1 MSIGTL
7 EDIILKAR
15 KLSSTGSDLS
25 LTQAQVIDY
34 INSFYLYDLPA
45 NMRCLKLQDKYTF
58 NTIRGI
64 DCYPFDSEH
73 YTTVQMPCYCA
84 KREIKLFQDPWSFY
98 GVNFNWQYQVNF
110 ATGDGTTGSISG
122 SITAITNASN
132 GQVTSANHGLATGNV
147 VLITGVLG
155 MTEVNNVVFTITVNS
170 ANTFLL
176 NVNTSAF
183 GVYISGGTFSK
194 TGYTGTLSAVPIIRS
209 VNNNPMVKTPQNPT
223 TPYYPTPSQ
232 PNFSQSMIPSRVQ
245 NILITASNTLGS
257 TLNVTDD
264 GNGNLI
270 GDGIGTIDY
279 STGEISIIFNTP
291 VAQGIPIQIQYNPM
305 VNQMAIPQSILYFQN
320 QFTLRPVPDK
330 GYTIEMVAYRQPSQ
344 ALLGSTDSDAPNLQ
358 GVPELTEWW
367 ELLAVGAA
375 KKIYED
381 KLDTDGMMIM
391 DKMLQ
396 ERYEVAETRTY
407 AQLGKQ
413 SMSTL
418 FRDQL
423 SHNYGASGWGA
434 GAGGSV

>member
-25 LTQAQVIDY
+25 LTQSQVIDY

-110 ATGDGTTGSISG
+110 ATGDGTEGPY
-122 SITAITNASN
+122 
-132 GQVTSANHGLATGNV
+132 
-147 VLITGVLG
+147 
-155 MTEVNNVVFTITVNS
+155 TVS
-170 ANTFLL
+170 E
-176 NVNTSAF
+176 
-183 GVYISGGTFSK
+183 
-194 TGYTGTLSAVPIIRS
+194 LSAVPIIRS
-209 VNNNPMVKTPQNPT
+209 VNNSPMVKSPQNPT
-223 TPYYPTPSQ
+223 APYYPTPTR
-232 PNFSQSMIPSRVQ
+232 PNFSNSMIPGRVQ
-245 NILITASNTLGS
+245 NILITTTSALGNTQ
-257 TLNVTDD
+257 NVTDD

-279 STGEISIIFNTP
+279 ESGAISITFNS
-291 VAQGIPIQIQYNPM
+291 VVVDGADIQIQYNPM

-344 ALLGSTDSDAPNLQ
+344 ALLGSTDPDAPNLA

-434 GAGGSV
+434 GAGGSI

>member
-1 MSIGTL
+1 MAIGTL
-7 EDIILKAR
+7 ESIILKAR
-15 KLSSTGSDLS
+15 KLSGSGTNLQ
-25 LTQAQVIDY
+25 LTNAQIIDY

-45 NMRCLKLQDKYTF
+45 EMRCLKLKDKYTF

-64 DCYPFDSEH
+64 DTYPFDSEH
-73 YTTVQMPCYCA
+73 YTTVEMPCYCA

-110 ATGDGTTGSISG
+110 AQGDSSVGPYV
-122 SITAITNASN
+122 A
-132 GQVTSANHGLATGNV
+132 TS
-147 VLITGVLG
+147 
-155 MTEVNNVVFTITVNS
+155 
-170 ANTFLL
+170 
-176 NVNTSAF
+176 
-183 GVYISGGTFSK
+183 
-194 TGYTGTLSAVPIIRS
+194 LSARPLIRS
-209 VNNNPMVKTPQNPT
+209 VNNNPMVKTPQYAT
-223 TPYYPTPSQ
+223 TPYYPTPPPA
-232 PNFSQSMIPSRVQ
+232 PNFTNSMIPSRVQ
-245 NILITASNTLGS
+245 NILITANTALGS
-257 TLNVTDD
+257 TQNVTDD

-279 STGEISIIFNTP
+279 ETGAIEITFNNIVP
-291 VAQGIPIQIQYNPM
+291 AGQDIQIQYNPM

-320 QFTLRPVPDK
+320 QFMLRPVPDK
-330 GYTIEMVAYRQPSQ
+330 GYTVELVVYRQPSQ
-344 ALLGSTDSDAPNLQ
+344 ALLGTTDPDQPNLD

-381 KLDTDGMMIM
+381 RLDTDGMMIM

-413 SMSTL
+413 SMATL

-423 SHNYGASGWGA
+423 SYNYGSGGWG
-434 GAGGSV
+434 GGSV

>member
-7 EDIILKAR
+7 NDIILKAR
-15 KLSSTGSDLS
+15 RLSSTGSDLQ
-25 LTQAQVIDY
+25 LTDAQVIDY
-34 INSFYLYDLPA
+34 INSFYLYDMPA
-45 NMRCLKLQDKYTF
+45 NMRCLKLEDKYTF

-110 ATGDGTTGSISG
+110 ATGDGTIGP
-122 SITAITNASN
+122 
-132 GQVTSANHGLATGNV
+132 
-147 VLITGVLG
+147 
-155 MTEVNNVVFTITVNS
+155 
-170 ANTFLL
+170 
-176 NVNTSAF
+176 
-183 GVYISGGTFSK
+183 
-194 TGYTGTLSAVPIIRS
+194 YTGTLSAVPIIRS

-223 TPYYPTPSQ
+223 STYYPSPSQ
-232 PNFSQSMIPSRVQ
+232 PSFTNSMIPGRVQ
-245 NILITASNTLGS
+245 NILITANTALGS
-257 TLNVTDD
+257 TQNVTDT
-264 GNGNLI
+264 GGGLLI
-270 GDGIGTIDY
+270 GDGSGTIDY
-279 STGEISIIFNTP
+279 ETGAISVSFSSLVP
-291 VAQGIPIQIQYNPM
+291 SGADIQIQYNPM

-330 GYTIEMVAYRQPSQ
+330 GYTIELVAYRQPSQ
-344 ALLGSTDSDAPNLQ
+344 ALLGTSDPNSPNLS

-391 DKMLQ
+391 DKMLV

-423 SHNYGASGWGA
+423 THNYGGSGWGTG
-434 GAGGSV
+434 GA